1 MVTLRCVATAEDPQS
16 KAFETVDIIERSF
29 NDGDAV
35 TTSMLDRIVRMTKRN
50 LVENQSLHHRSALI
64 TVTKVGSDEPV
75 CKRSW
80 VIPTVYR
87 G

>member
-1 MVTLRCVATAEDPQS
+1 
-16 KAFETVDIIERSF
+16 
-29 NDGDAV
+29 
-35 TTSMLDRIVRMTKRN
+35 MLDRIVRMTKRN